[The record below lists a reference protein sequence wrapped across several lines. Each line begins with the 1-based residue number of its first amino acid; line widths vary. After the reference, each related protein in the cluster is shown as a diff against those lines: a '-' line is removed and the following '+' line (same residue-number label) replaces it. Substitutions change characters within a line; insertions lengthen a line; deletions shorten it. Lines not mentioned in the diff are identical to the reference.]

1 MSTDTNTPTKPSMR
15 EKLLSRK
22 FGAAIAIFI
31 SSSLVLM
38 YLVMIQCHTPEG
50 FNFGSALSYFD
61 SWGEINL
68 WNAAI
73 FGGADVLEKA
83 APYMKKKNPVTNE

>member
-1 MSTDTNTPTKPSMR
+1 
-15 EKLLSRK
+15 
-22 FGAAIAIFI
+22 
-31 SSSLVLM
+31 
-38 YLVMIQCHTPEG
+38 MIQCHTIDG

-83 APYMKKKNPVTNE
+83 APYMKKKNPITNE